1 MSAPGIL
8 VAHRAANTPAT
19 LRAAQGAV
27 DAVEAD
33 VHLFRGRLE
42 VRHAKTV
49 GPVPLL
55 WERWY
60 LLPRDTPR
68 PLLGDLLA
76 AAESLDTALMLDLK
90 GPDPRMAGAVARA
103 VAGWA
108 GRRRL
113 IVCSRIWRTVD
124 LLRERADVRTLPSV
138 GSPREL
144 RALPRR
150 YGTGTLGG
158 VSVDHRLLTAA
169 AVAGLRERADDVW
182 AWIVDDPDRAR
193 LLALW
198 GATGFISDAPWALR
212 GAGR

>member
-103 VAGWA
+103 VAG
-108 GRRRL
+108 
-113 IVCSRIWRTVD
+113 
-124 LLRERADVRTLPSV
+124 
-138 GSPREL
+138 
-144 RALPRR
+144 
-150 YGTGTLGG
+150 
-158 VSVDHRLLTAA
+158 
-169 AVAGLRERADDVW
+169 
-182 AWIVDDPDRAR
+182 
-193 LLALW
+193 
-198 GATGFISDAPWALR
+198 
-212 GAGR
+212 